1 MSGPLRIFPAYGL
14 DNSLLT
20 AVLVGLYIR
29 FAFNEW
35 LGWVF
40 SGLVVP
46 GYLAAIILL
55 RPASAFM
62 IVIEAAVTLLAVRS
76 VSSVMSLTK
85 LGTPMFGRDRF
96 VWLVVVGVGV
106 RILFEV
112 HLAPFVES
120 WFRVRQGFD
129 PGDSFGLYGIGLV
142 LVPLLANACWKPGLV
157 RGGFQQIVCTGATYF
172 LLQLLL
178 TTTNL
183 SFAGVAENF
192 DQIALQ
198 LNSSPKAYLLLLTGV
213 LLASRANLR
222 FGWDTSG
229 VLIPGLL
236 GLSFFAPTK
245 VLATVGESL
254 VIALAAYLFV
264 RLPRVR
270 DWNLEGPRRVVMLF
284 SLGYV
289 VKSII
294 IAVFGA
300 TIPSFTATE
309 LFGIGYLLPSLLAL
323 KIWQRRN
330 PATVLVPTLT
340 LSLAGFTIGS
350 LIGYQLVVGNTW
362 LQAQRAATS
371 RDTEACASADSLLSE
386 VRLARARGARKL
398 PSPTALRITGTELG
412 ALKDMLVR
420 LRALTAQGVDSCPQ
434 LAEKLKP
441 SRLGLRLQ
449 AATSPSGQLYF
460 TLREHAEDAEH
471 LRGFGLI
478 AVAAKPHGGPL
489 LVVERPGEDLTDM
502 GALVSLSELAGAD
515 ALVIGG
521 LPLPALGRGDVRR
534 DADVPLRAAVQS
546 FTGPAIKIQSGS
558 FAQPQLSGPVPA
570 GLAQVLAAK
579 LGPIVRTD
587 PEQPSS
593 ELRLPPASEQFLAA
607 RLLPEIGQFESPGT
621 WLAALLAVPQ
631 PTPVGP
637 RAPAT
642 DQLLAEEI
650 IRPLARAH
658 EPGELLPL
666 ARRVAGAASELGLKV
681 ALVSGARPRIALSGN
696 GEALLLS
703 PGAPAGALL
712 EVVSRR
718 RGVAELA
725 TVLLDARDAHALL
738 ISVALPGTADAGP
751 LGRVAA
757 PILALTPPLPPVI
770 LIRAGIAATPDCSI
784 ITDPLPAR
792 AADSQ
797 LAQQLAETLRM
808 FGIRSELR
816 NQYDV
821 DTVEPPSHLVSLL
834 RVRAQGEFVT
844 LRVGPEVRERFR
856 PEPLTPAQL
865 LLFTRLGVQTV
876 HGPLAETL
884 GAACAEPRL
893 TTVPEELMSDA
904 RTFAIS
910 RHPVLIERLAA
921 RAQEKQFR
929 LRVVDDQRQGE
940 AYLLLNG
947 ERGAAAISLRPQK
960 TPSVTLRCGQELA
973 AQILQAQSV
982 GAQSIEVQKP

>member
-62 IVIEAAVTLLAVRS
+62 IVIEAVVTLIVVRS
-76 VSSVMSLTK
+76 VSSGMSLTK

-106 RILFEV
+106 RILFEIY
-112 HLAPFVES
+112 LAPVVEG
-120 WFRVRQGFD
+120 WFRLRQGWD

-142 LVPLLANACWKPGLV
+142 LVPLLANACWKPGLM
-157 RGGFQQIVCTGATYF
+157 RGGFQQIVCVGTTYF
-172 LLQLLL
+172 VLRGLLK
-178 TTTNL
+178 TTNL
-183 SFAGVAENF
+183 SFAGVAESF

-236 GLSFFAPTK
+236 GLSFFAPAK

-254 VIALAAYLFV
+254 VIALAAYLFI

-284 SLGYV
+284 SLGYI

-300 TIPSFTATE
+300 TIPSFTATD

-330 PATVLVPTLT
+330 PATVLLPTLT
-340 LSLAGFTIGS
+340 LSLAGFVCGS
-350 LIGYQLVVGNTW
+350 LIGYELLVGSSL
-362 LQAQRAATS
+362 LQAQRTPTS
-371 RDTEACASADSLLSE
+371 RDTEACATKDTLLSE

-398 PSPTALRITGTELG
+398 PSPTALRITGSELG
-412 ALKDMLVR
+412 TLREMLAK
-420 LRALTAQGVDSCPQ
+420 LRALNEQGVQSCGA
-434 LAEKLKP
+434 LASTLRP

-449 AATSPSGQLYF
+449 AVTSPSGQLFF
-460 TLREHAEDAEH
+460 TLRESAEDAEH

-478 AVAAKPHGGPL
+478 AVAAKPHGGPI
-489 LVVERPGEDLTDM
+489 LVVERPGEDVTDM
-502 GALVSLSELAGAD
+502 AALVSLSELLGAD
-515 ALVIGG
+515 ALVVGG

-534 DADVPLRAAVQS
+534 DADVALRAAVQALAGPTIKVHTGR
-546 FTGPAIKIQSGS
+546 FARPQLRGPA
-558 FAQPQLSGPVPA
+558 PA
-570 GLAQVLAAK
+570 GLAQTLAGK
-579 LGPIVRTD
+579 LGPLVRTEA
-587 PEQPSS
+587 EQPGA
-593 ELRLPPASEQFLAA
+593 ELALPLASEQTLAA
-607 RLLPEIGQFESPGT
+607 PLLPELGQFDSPAT

-637 RAPAT
+637 HAPAT
-642 DQLLAEEI
+642 DLLLAEEV
-650 IRPLARAH
+650 IRPLARAQ
-658 EPGELLPL
+658 EPGELRQL
-666 ARRVAGAASELGLKV
+666 AARVAGPASELGLQV
-681 ALVSGARPRIALSGN
+681 ALVAGARPRIALSGN
-696 GEALLLS
+696 GEGLILS

-712 EVVSRR
+712 QVVSRR

-725 TVLLDARDAHALL
+725 TVLLDAEDAHALL
-738 ISVALPGTADAGP
+738 ISVALPGTADTGP

-770 LIRAGIAATPDCSI
+770 LVRAGLAESPDCTI
-784 ITDPLPAR
+784 VTDPLPAR
-792 AADSQ
+792 ATASQ
-797 LAQQLAETLRM
+797 LAQKLAETLKS
-808 FGIRSELR
+808 FGIGSELR
-816 NQYDV
+816 TQYDA

-844 LRVGPEVRERFR
+844 LRVGPELRERFR

-876 HGPLAETL
+876 HAGLAETL
-884 GAACAEPRL
+884 SATCAAPPL
-893 TTVPEELMSDA
+893 TTVPEQLMSDA

-910 RHPVLIERLAA
+910 RHPALIERLAA
-921 RAQEKQFR
+921 RAQAQQFR

-940 AYLLLNG
+940 AYLLIDG
-947 ERGAAAISLRPQK
+947 AHGAAAISLRPQK
-960 TPSVTLRCGQELA
+960 TPSVTLRCGRELT
-973 AQILQAQSV
+973 AQILQAQLV
-982 GAQSIEVQKP
+982 GAQSIEVQTP